1 MPRKKRALL
10 MTVGTG
16 TGDKRCSLAH
26 GLMCSIDS
34 KDPDFICFFV
44 SKDSKPTVNALK
56 KVFNNKFDEDFDE
69 CYDYEFVENE
79 AVDKFTEYFNEF
91 KSKISELEDEYR
103 ILIDYTSGT
112 KTMTMAA
119 AFASMIFRKELFFV
133 SGKREKGIVVKGTE
147 ECVPQNLYQVYD
159 ELMINKIKDLFNN
172 NRFEAGKVLVDE
184 IIDTNEDKEVFSK
197 LFDAYYYFDS
207 VNHEKALEV
216 FDIKEFQKAWPDLTK
231 QFQLNI
237 KALNIMNTFNQNS
250 SNSPAEHNLKKY
262 YMLASILN
270 NARCRED
277 ENKFDDAVAR
287 LYRSLE
293 LIAQIRLSK
302 EYGIDSSN
310 VDIDV
315 LRQNNVDEDYLSEI
329 HISDEIK
336 FGLTADYELL
346 AKLNDDLGDFYLKNK
361 KQIRNILKFR
371 NNSILAHGFDS
382 CSKKEYDEFSVI
394 VLKAANLL
402 HKDMEKFIE
411 ETKFPILL

>member
-44 SKDSKPTVNALK
+44 SKDSKPTVDALK

-91 KSKISELEDEYR
+91 KSKISELEDDYR

-184 IIDTNEDKEVFSK
+184 IIDTNEDKEVFSM
-197 LFDAYYYFDS
+197 
-207 VNHEKALEV
+207 ALRMA
-216 FDIKEFQKAWPDLTK
+216 F
-231 QFQLNI
+231 
-237 KALNIMNTFNQNS
+237 S
-250 SNSPAEHNLKKY
+250 
-262 YMLASILN
+262 
-270 NARCRED
+270 
-277 ENKFDDAVAR
+277 
-287 LYRSLE
+287 
-293 LIAQIRLSK
+293 IRL
-302 EYGIDSSN
+302 
-310 VDIDV
+310 
-315 LRQNNVDEDYLSEI
+315 
-329 HISDEIK
+329 
-336 FGLTADYELL
+336 
-346 AKLNDDLGDFYLKNK
+346 
-361 KQIRNILKFR
+361 
-371 NNSILAHGFDS
+371 
-382 CSKKEYDEFSVI
+382 
-394 VLKAANLL
+394 
-402 HKDMEKFIE
+402 M
-411 ETKFPILL
+411 

>member
-1 MPRKKRALL
+1 
-10 MTVGTG
+10 
-16 TGDKRCSLAH
+16 
-26 GLMCSIDS
+26 
-34 KDPDFICFFV
+34 
-44 SKDSKPTVNALK
+44 
-56 KVFNNKFDEDFDE
+56 
-69 CYDYEFVENE
+69 
-79 AVDKFTEYFNEF
+79 
-91 KSKISELEDEYR
+91 
-103 ILIDYTSGT
+103 
-112 KTMTMAA
+112 MTMAA

-216 FDIKEFQKAWPDLTK
+216 FDIKEFQKVWPDLTK

-250 SNSPAEHNLKKY
+250 SNDPTEHNLKKY

-270 NARCRED
+270 NARRRED

-302 EYGIDSSN
+302 EYGIDSSML
-310 VDIDV
+310 I
-315 LRQNNVDEDYLSEI
+315 LM
-329 HISDEIK
+329 
-336 FGLTADYELL
+336 
-346 AKLNDDLGDFYLKNK
+346 FYVKIMLMK
-361 KQIRNILKFR
+361 II
-371 NNSILAHGFDS
+371 
-382 CSKKEYDEFSVI
+382 
-394 VLKAANLL
+394 
-402 HKDMEKFIE
+402 
-411 ETKFPILL
+411 

>member
-1 MPRKKRALL
+1 MIFMPRKKRALL

-44 SKDSKPTVNALK
+44 SKDSKPTVDALK

-91 KSKISELEDEYR
+91 KSKISELEDDYR

-172 NRFEAGKVLVDE
+172 NRFEAGKVL
-184 IIDTNEDKEVFSK
+184 
-197 LFDAYYYFDS
+197 
-207 VNHEKALEV
+207 EV

-250 SNSPAEHNLKKY
+250 SNGPVEHNLKKY

-270 NARCRED
+270 NARRRED
-277 ENKFDDAVAR
+277 ENKFVDAVAR

-315 LRQNNVDEDYLSEI
+315 LRQN
-329 HISDEIK
+329 
-336 FGLTADYELL
+336 
-346 AKLNDDLGDFYLKNK
+346 
-361 KQIRNILKFR
+361 
-371 NNSILAHGFDS
+371 
-382 CSKKEYDEFSVI
+382 C
-394 VLKAANLL
+394 
-402 HKDMEKFIE
+402 
-411 ETKFPILL
+411 

>member
-1 MPRKKRALL
+1 MIFMPRKKRALL

-44 SKDSKPTVNALK
+44 SKDSKPTVDALK

-91 KSKISELEDEYR
+91 KSKISELEDDYR

-172 NRFEAGKVLVDE
+172 NRFEAGKVL
-184 IIDTNEDKEVFSK
+184 
-197 LFDAYYYFDS
+197 
-207 VNHEKALEV
+207 EV

-250 SNSPAEHNLKKY
+250 SNGPVEHNLKKY

-270 NARCRED
+270 NARRRED
-277 ENKFDDAVAR
+277 ENKFVDAVAR

-329 HISDEIK
+329 NISDEIK

-382 CSKKEYDEFSVI
+382 CSKKEYDEFNEI

>member
-1 MPRKKRALL
+1 
-10 MTVGTG
+10 
-16 TGDKRCSLAH
+16 
-26 GLMCSIDS
+26 
-34 KDPDFICFFV
+34 
-44 SKDSKPTVNALK
+44 
-56 KVFNNKFDEDFDE
+56 
-69 CYDYEFVENE
+69 
-79 AVDKFTEYFNEF
+79 
-91 KSKISELEDEYR
+91 
-103 ILIDYTSGT
+103 
-112 KTMTMAA
+112 MTMAA

-216 FDIKEFQKAWPDLTK
+216 FDIKEFQKVWPDLTK

-250 SNSPAEHNLKKY
+250 SNDPTEHNLKKY

-270 NARCRED
+270 NARRRED

-293 LIAQIRLSK
+293 LIA
-302 EYGIDSSN
+302 
-310 VDIDV
+310 
-315 LRQNNVDEDYLSEI
+315 
-329 HISDEIK
+329 
-336 FGLTADYELL
+336 
-346 AKLNDDLGDFYLKNK
+346 
-361 KQIRNILKFR
+361 
-371 NNSILAHGFDS
+371 
-382 CSKKEYDEFSVI
+382 
-394 VLKAANLL
+394 
-402 HKDMEKFIE
+402 
-411 ETKFPILL
+411 

>member
-1 MPRKKRALL
+1 
-10 MTVGTG
+10 
-16 TGDKRCSLAH
+16 
-26 GLMCSIDS
+26 
-34 KDPDFICFFV
+34 
-44 SKDSKPTVNALK
+44 
-56 KVFNNKFDEDFDE
+56 
-69 CYDYEFVENE
+69 
-79 AVDKFTEYFNEF
+79 
-91 KSKISELEDEYR
+91 
-103 ILIDYTSGT
+103 
-112 KTMTMAA
+112 MAA

-216 FDIKEFQKAWPDLTK
+216 FDIKEFQKVWPDLTK

-250 SNSPAEHNLKKY
+250 SNDPTEHNLKKY

-270 NARCRED
+270 NARRRED

-302 EYGIDSSN
+302 EYGIDSSML
-310 VDIDV
+310 I
-315 LRQNNVDEDYLSEI
+315 LM
-329 HISDEIK
+329 
-336 FGLTADYELL
+336 
-346 AKLNDDLGDFYLKNK
+346 FYVKIMLMK
-361 KQIRNILKFR
+361 II
-371 NNSILAHGFDS
+371 
-382 CSKKEYDEFSVI
+382 
-394 VLKAANLL
+394 
-402 HKDMEKFIE
+402 
-411 ETKFPILL
+411 

>member
-1 MPRKKRALL
+1 
-10 MTVGTG
+10 
-16 TGDKRCSLAH
+16 
-26 GLMCSIDS
+26 
-34 KDPDFICFFV
+34 
-44 SKDSKPTVNALK
+44 
-56 KVFNNKFDEDFDE
+56 
-69 CYDYEFVENE
+69 
-79 AVDKFTEYFNEF
+79 
-91 KSKISELEDEYR
+91 
-103 ILIDYTSGT
+103 
-112 KTMTMAA
+112 
-119 AFASMIFRKELFFV
+119 
-133 SGKREKGIVVKGTE
+133 
-147 ECVPQNLYQVYD
+147 
-159 ELMINKIKDLFNN
+159 MINKIKDLFNN

-216 FDIKEFQKAWPDLTK
+216 FDIKEFQKVWPDLTK

-250 SNSPAEHNLKKY
+250 SNDPTEHNLKKY

-270 NARCRED
+270 NARRRED

-346 AKLNDDLGDFYLKNK
+346 AQLNDDLGDFYLENKN
-361 KQIRNILKFR
+361 QIRNILKFR

-402 HKDMEKFIE
+402 HNDMEKFIE

>member
-44 SKDSKPTVNALK
+44 SKDSKPTVDALK

-91 KSKISELEDEYR
+91 KSKISELEDDYR

-172 NRFEAGKVLVDE
+172 NRFEAGKVL
-184 IIDTNEDKEVFSK
+184 
-197 LFDAYYYFDS
+197 
-207 VNHEKALEV
+207 EV

-250 SNSPAEHNLKKY
+250 SNGPVEHNLKKY

-270 NARCRED
+270 NARRRED
-277 ENKFDDAVAR
+277 ENKFVDAVAR

-315 LRQNNVDEDYLSEI
+315 LRQN
-329 HISDEIK
+329 
-336 FGLTADYELL
+336 
-346 AKLNDDLGDFYLKNK
+346 
-361 KQIRNILKFR
+361 
-371 NNSILAHGFDS
+371 
-382 CSKKEYDEFSVI
+382 C
-394 VLKAANLL
+394 
-402 HKDMEKFIE
+402 
-411 ETKFPILL
+411 